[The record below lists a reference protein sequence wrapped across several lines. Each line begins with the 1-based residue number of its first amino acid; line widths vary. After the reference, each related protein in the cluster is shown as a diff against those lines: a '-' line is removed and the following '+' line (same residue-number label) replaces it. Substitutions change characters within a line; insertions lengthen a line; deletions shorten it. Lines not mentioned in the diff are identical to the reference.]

1 MSYFVKQQ
9 LSLWKRQL
17 LLNFISFW
25 EPYLGINGH
34 LIFQKVY
41 FNNLTIYMQFVTR
54 I

>member
-1 MSYFVKQQ
+1 MEKAITFKFHIF
-9 LSLWKRQL
+9 L
-17 LLNFISFW
+17 